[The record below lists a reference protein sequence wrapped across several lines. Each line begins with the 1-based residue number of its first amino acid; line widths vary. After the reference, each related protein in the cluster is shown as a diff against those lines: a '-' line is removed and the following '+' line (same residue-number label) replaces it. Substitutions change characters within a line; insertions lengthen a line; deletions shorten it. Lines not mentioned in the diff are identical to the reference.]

1 MRNENINL
9 TENSQSRKAR
19 VSGSVVLKTNAWE
32 HNCADGCCHT
42 YGTDVWI
49 NNTKVTQGDFDSI
62 QSILK
67 EVLESL
73 GYNVEF
79 L

>member
-1 MRNENINL
+1 MNQENTNEPL
-9 TENSQSRKAR
+9 SKAA

-32 HNCADGCCHT
+32 HNCGDGCCHT

-49 NNTKVTQGDFDSI
+49 NDVKVTQGDFDSI

-67 EVLESL
+67 DVLESL
-73 GYNVEF
+73 GYKVDIDYPF
-79 L
+79 